1 MRRTSLVIL
10 ILLLVASVL
19 AACGGA
25 AEQGAG
31 QNEQGQKQGQNG
43 SSNGKQDKTTV
54 TFWSVSA
61 DEPVFRALADQFTE
75 QNPNIEIKMTGH
87 ASDPHKES
95 LKVAAA
101 SGTLPDMWFNWG
113 GTLGSYFPENGF
125 SYDFKQHA
133 EDNQWGDKYIGS
145 SLELVELGGQVSGV
159 PWKVS
164 ALGFYFRKDLFE
176 KYDIEPPATFEEFE
190 QVLQKLKENGI
201 TPITTG
207 GKGGWH
213 PMRIMEGLIEY
224 YAGAEGHDQ
233 LMALEQSWEDNQAV
247 IDAYAKWKE
256 WSDKGYFPKGFLTLD
271 PLEAKFPLF
280 KGEAAMILDSP
291 GFNKL
296 LIDDEQDPE
305 LYGFFPMPT
314 DTDRISSYV
323 VMLQVNKSSAK
334 DVQDAAIAFAEFI
347 TSPEVIQ
354 ENLDIVGFP
363 QARLGSPI
371 SEKMPIGSTVV
382 ETMSNNGAFLI
393 TDQALPQE
401 VLQKF
406 FQAQDDVSLQRMT
419 PEEAAAFVQEGINNY
434 KDRMK

>member
-1 MRRTSLVIL
+1 MKRTSLIIL
-10 ILLLVASVL
+10 ILSLMGSLL
-19 AACGGA
+19 AACGG
-25 AEQGAG
+25 EKQGAG
-31 QNEQGQKQGQNG
+31 ANNEGQGGTGN
-43 SSNGKQDKTTV
+43 NPGKKITV
-54 TFWSVSA
+54 SFWAVSA

-75 QNPNIEIKMTGH
+75 QNPSIEIKITGH
-87 ASDPHKES
+87 ASDPHKEA

-125 SYDFKQHA
+125 SYDFTQHA
-133 EDNQWGDKYIGS
+133 EDNQWKDKYLSS
-145 SLELVELGGQVSGV
+145 SLELAKLGGQMSGV

-164 ALGFYFRKDLFE
+164 SLGFYYRKDIFE
-176 KYDIEPPATFEEFE
+176 KYNLTPPKTFAEFE
-190 QVLQKLKENGI
+190 QVLAALKDNGI

-213 PMRIMEGLIEY
+213 PMRIMEGLIEH
-224 YAGAEGHDQ
+224 YAGAEGHDR
-233 LMALEQSWEDNQAV
+233 LVALEESWENNKPI

-280 KGEAAMILDSP
+280 KGEAAMIMDSP

-296 LIDDEQDPE
+296 LIDDQQDPN

-314 DTDRISSYV
+314 DTNRISSYI
-323 VMLQVNKSSAK
+323 VMLQVNKNSAK
-334 DVQDAAIAFAEFI
+334 VVQDAAIAFAEFI
-347 TSPEVIQ
+347 TAPEVI
-354 ENLDIVGFP
+354 EKNLDIVGFP
-363 QARLGSPI
+363 QARIGSPI

-382 ETMSNNGAFLI
+382 DAMNNNGAFLI

-406 FQAQDDVSLQRMT
+406 FQAQDDVSLNRLT
-419 PEEAAAFVQEGINNY
+419 PEQAAAFMQEGINNY
-434 KDRMK
+434 KGRN